1 MEDKMRLPVLVAAA
15 ALAALAFQP
24 AAAQKHYDAG
34 VTDNSIKIGQTAP
47 LSGPYSVSGNV
58 AKAQI
63 TFFKMINDQGGVN
76 GRKIDFIVYDDGY
89 NPARTVEQTRKLVEQ
104 DQVFLI
110 FGSTGTPTNLAVR
123 KYLNQNRIPQL
134 FLVSGAPQ
142 FNDPK
147 NFPWSIPG
155 AGNYVTEGR
164 INAAYILKNRP
175 NARIAV
181 LYQNGDLGG
190 SFLKGL
196 RQELGDRADKMIAAA
211 ISFEPTDPTVDS
223 QIISLAQTHATVL
236 ADYALPKIVAQALR
250 KAIDLGWKPLH
261 IIPAISAIPEA
272 AFKPVGYENAVGTI
286 SLTSLK
292 DPTDKAQWGDA
303 PDFRAFEAWMQKYNT
318 SSPDPASVLN
328 SVAFG
333 SANLLIDVL
342 KGCGDDLTRANVIK
356 VAGHLDVPI
365 PMFLP
370 GIRFHITPDNYDAFR
385 QAQIA
390 RFDGNKMVPI
400 GQLIAVN

>member
-1 MEDKMRLPVLVAAA
+1 MRFPVLFGAMMTC
-15 ALAALAFQP
+15 ALAALP
-24 AAAQKHYDAG
+24 ALAQKHYDPG
-34 VTDNSIKIGQTAP
+34 VTDTSIKIGQTAP
-47 LSGPYSVSGNV
+47 LSGPFSVSGNV

-63 TFFKMINDQGGVN
+63 TFFKMINDRGGVN

-89 NPARTVEQTRKLVEQ
+89 NPARTVEQTRKLIEE
-104 DQVFLI
+104 DHVFI
-110 FGSTGTPTNLAVR
+110 DFGSTGTPTNLAVR
-123 KYLNQNRIPQL
+123 KYLNAQKVPQL

-147 NFPWSIPG
+147 HFPWSIPG

-164 INAAYILKNRP
+164 IDAQYILKNMP
-175 NARIAV
+175 NATIAV

-196 RQELGDRADKMIAAA
+196 RQQLGDKADKMILSQ

-223 QIISLAQTHATVL
+223 QVISLAQTHATLFV
-236 ADYALPKIVAQALR
+236 DYALPKIVAQALR
-250 KAIDLGWKPLH
+250 KSLDLGWHPAH

-272 AFKPVGYENAVGTI
+272 AFKPVGYQNAVGTI
-286 SLTSLK
+286 SLTALE
-292 DPTDKAQWGDA
+292 DPTDKAQWGNS
-303 PDFRAFEAWMQKYNT
+303 PDFQAFQAWMAKYNT
-318 SSPDPASVLN
+318 SSPDPGSVLN

-356 VAGHLDVPI
+356 VASKLDVPI

-390 RFDGNKMVPI
+390 RFDGKKMVPV
-400 GQLIAVN
+400 GKLISVE

>member
-1 MEDKMRLPVLVAAA
+1 M
-15 ALAALAFQP
+15 
-24 AAAQKHYDAG
+24 
-34 VTDNSIKIGQTAP
+34 
-47 LSGPYSVSGNV
+47 
-58 AKAQI
+58 
-63 TFFKMINDQGGVN
+63 
-76 GRKIDFIVYDDGY
+76 
-89 NPARTVEQTRKLVEQ
+89 
-104 DQVFLI
+104 
-110 FGSTGTPTNLAVR
+110 R
-123 KYLNQNRIPQL
+123 KYLNAKKCRSS

-164 INAAYILKNRP
+164 IDGQYILKNMP
-175 NARIAV
+175 DATIAV

-196 RQELGDRADKMIAAA
+196 RQQLGDKADKMILSA
-211 ISFEPTDPTVDS
+211 ISFEPTDPTVDF
-223 QIISLAQTHATVL
+223 QIISLAQTHATLFV
-236 ADYALPKIVAQALR
+236 DYALPKIVAQALR
-250 KAIDLGWKPLH
+250 KSIDLGWHPAH

-272 AFKPVGYENAVGTI
+272 AFKPVGYQNAVGTI
-286 SLTSLK
+286 SLTALK
-292 DPTDKAQWGDA
+292 DPTDKAQWGKS
-303 PDFRAFEAWMQKYNT
+303 PDFQAFQAWMAKYNT

-328 SVAFG
+328 SVAYG
-333 SANLLIDVL
+333 SASLLIDVL

-356 VAGHLDVPI
+356 VASKLDVPI

-390 RFDGNKMVPI
+390 RFDGKKMVPI
-400 GQLIAVN
+400 GQLISVE

>member
-1 MEDKMRLPVLVAAA
+1 MRRSVRLGAFVVAAGA
-15 ALAALAFQP
+15 FALQP
-24 AAAQKHYDAG
+24 ALAQKHYDPG
-34 VTDNSIKIGQTAP
+34 VTDTSIKIGQTAP
-47 LSGPYSVSGNV
+47 LSGPFSVSGNV

-104 DQVFLI
+104 DKIFI
-110 FGSTGTPTNLAVR
+110 DFGSTGTPTNLAIR
-123 KYLNQNRIPQL
+123 KYLNQNKIPQL

-164 INAAYILKNRP
+164 IDAQYILKNKP
-175 NARIAV
+175 DAKIAV

-196 RQELGDRADKMIAAA
+196 RQQLGDKADKMIVSA

-223 QIISLAQTHATVL
+223 QVISLAQTHATVFM
-236 ADYALPKIVAQALR
+236 DYALPKIVAQALR
-250 KAIDLGWKPLH
+250 KAVDLGWKPLH
-261 IIPAISAIPEA
+261 IVPAIAAIPEA
-272 AFKPVGYENAVGTI
+272 AFKPAGVENAIGTI
-286 SLTSLK
+286 SLTALK
-292 DPTDKAQWGDA
+292 DPTDKVQWGNS
-303 PDFRAFEAWMQKYNT
+303 PDFKAFTAWMEKYNT
-318 SSPDPASVLN
+318 SSPDPGSVLN

-333 SANLLIDVL
+333 SASLLIEVL
-342 KGCGDDLTRANVIK
+342 KGCGDNLTRENVIK
-356 VAGHLDVPI
+356 VAGQLDVAV

-390 RFDGNKMVPI
+390 RFDGKKMVPI
-400 GQLIAVN
+400 GQLISVE

>member
-1 MEDKMRLPVLVAAA
+1 MRHPIMVGAA
-15 ALAALAFQP
+15 ALLFGAVALQP
-24 AAAQKHYDAG
+24 ALAQKHYDAG
-34 VTDNSIKIGQTAP
+34 VTDTEIKIGQTAP
-47 LSGPYSVSGNV
+47 LSGPFSVSGNV

-63 TFFKMINDQGGVN
+63 TFFKMINHRGGVN

-89 NPARTVEQTRKLVEQ
+89 NPARTVEQTRKLVEE
-104 DQVFLI
+104 DHVFLD

-123 KYLNQNRIPQL
+123 KYLNANNIPQL
-134 FLVSGAPQ
+134 FLISGAPQ

-164 INAAYILKNRP
+164 IDAQYILKNKP
-175 NARIAV
+175 DAKIAV

-196 RQELGDRADKMIAAA
+196 RQQLGDQADKMIVSA

-223 QIISLAQTHATVL
+223 QIISLAQTHATVF

-250 KAIDLGWKPLH
+250 KSLDLGWHPLH
-261 IIPAISAIPEA
+261 IIPAIAAIPEA

-286 SLTSLK
+286 SLTALK
-292 DPTDKAQWGDA
+292 DPTDKAQWGNS
-303 PDFRAFEAWMQKYNT
+303 PDFKAFGEWMAKYNT
-318 SSPDPASVLN
+318 SSPDPNSVLN
-328 SVAFG
+328 SVAYG
-333 SANLLIDVL
+333 SASLLIDVL
-342 KGCGDDLTRANVIK
+342 TKCGDDLTRANVIK
-356 VAGHLDVPI
+356 VAGSLDVPI

-390 RFDGNKMVPI
+390 RFNGTKMVPI
-400 GQLIAVN
+400 GQLISVQ

>member
-1 MEDKMRLPVLVAAA
+1 MRNPVLFGTLVL
-15 ALAALAFQP
+15 ALGALSMQP
-24 AAAQKHYDAG
+24 AAAQKHYDPG
-34 VTDNSIKIGQTAP
+34 VTDTSIKIGQTAP
-47 LSGPYSVSGNV
+47 LSGPFSVSGNV

-63 TFFKMINDQGGVN
+63 TFFKMINDRGGVN
-76 GRKIDFIVYDDGY
+76 GRKIDFDVLDDGY

-104 DQVFLI
+104 DKVFLM

-123 KYLNQNRIPQL
+123 KYLNQNMIPQL

-164 INAAYILKNRP
+164 IDAQYILKNKP
-175 NARIAV
+175 DAKIAV

-196 RQELGDRADKMIAAA
+196 RQQLGDKASTMIVAA

-223 QIISLAQTHATVL
+223 QIISLAQTHATVF
-236 ADYALPKIVAQALR
+236 ADYVLPKIVAQALR
-250 KAIDLGWKPLH
+250 KSVDLGWKPLH
-261 IIPAISAIPEA
+261 IVPAIAAIPEA
-272 AFKPVGYENAVGTI
+272 SFKPAGYENAIGTI
-286 SLTSLK
+286 SLTALK
-292 DPTDKAQWGDA
+292 DPTDKAQWGNS
-303 PDFRAFEAWMQKYNT
+303 PDFQAFTAWMEKYNT
-318 SSPDPASVLN
+318 SSPDPSSVLN
-328 SVAFG
+328 SVAYG
-333 SANLLIDVL
+333 SASLMIDVL
-342 KGCGDDLTRANVIK
+342 TACGDNLTRENVIK
-356 VAGHLDVPI
+356 VASQLNVEV

-390 RFDGNKMVPI
+390 RFDGKKMVPI
-400 GQLIAVN
+400 GQLISVE